1 METEERTSLPQD
13 DPELRRLLWYLLGG
27 TRGGEN
33 RARIINEI
41 RSRPSNL
48 NQLATKLSLE
58 YRSVQ
63 HHIEVLKKNALVTSQ
78 GEHYGLTYFLT
89 PWLESHI
96 EIFDEIT
103 RKLNISQRSTQEEQ
117 SGKDL

>member
-1 METEERTSLPQD
+1 MPD

-33 RARIINEI
+33 RARIIQEI
-41 RSRPSNL
+41 RNRPSNL

-63 HHIEVLKKNALVTSQ
+63 HHIEVLKKNALVNAQ

-89 PWLESHI
+89 PWLEAHLDL
-96 EIFDEIT
+96 FDEIT
-103 RKLNISQRSTQEEQ
+103 KKLNMALKSSPEQ